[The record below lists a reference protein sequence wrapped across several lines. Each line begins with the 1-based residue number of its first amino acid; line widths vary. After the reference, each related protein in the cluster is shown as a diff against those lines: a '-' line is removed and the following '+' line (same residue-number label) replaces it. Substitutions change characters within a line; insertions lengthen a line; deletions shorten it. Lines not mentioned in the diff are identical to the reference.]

1 MAGTKKYEEEMPVYA
16 DSEETIAAGQKVGEL
31 EGKIPTDGYKGTY
44 TEQIGKM
51 ISSYLGRDK
60 FNFNPNNDATYQQIR
75 DTYLAGGKKAMQDTL
90 GSGAML
96 SGGNN
101 NSAAQ
106 VAAQQVYNDYAKR
119 VTDAIPTLEAQAY
132 SRHRTELGDQLQ
144 DISLLQGLDEQEYS
158 RHQNE
163 VANIMSLLN
172 YYDNKQQNLIAKDQA
187 DYSSKFNAYTYA
199 DSANRSDAATLRENG
214 WKKLSMA
221 TVPSAEELAAMNMT
235 PAEAK
240 AMITY
245 IKSQSVSSGGGSGNK
260 NSGNDYVYSE
270 GKYDNVTY
278 TDSQLKEMQ
287 KRGKY
292 FELFDYLSE
301 KSTSRSNLVSL
312 GKKYGLSEAA
322 IEYYENGKKFTNQTH
337 VDELLATYGK
347 NVPDGAKGTNAMSEE
362 EFYHYGNYN
371 SAYDT
376 YADYLYAIFGKYI
389 KL

>member
-31 EGKIPTDGYKGTY
+31 EGKIPTGGYKGTY

-75 DTYLAGGKKAMQDTL
+75 DTYLAGGKKVMQDTL

-144 DISLLQGLDEQEYS
+144 GISLLQGLDEQEYS

-172 YYDNKQQNLIAKDQA
+172 YYKGKHQDLIAKDQA
-187 DYSSKFNAYTYA
+187 DYSNKFNAYTYA
-199 DSANRSDAATLRENG
+199 DSANRSDTATLRDNG
-214 WKKLSMA
+214 WQKLSKA

-245 IKSQSVSSGGGSGNK
+245 IKSQSVSSGGGSGNGGSSK
-260 NSGNDYVYSE
+260 TSYSKTYLNQLYKDGDY
-270 GKYDNVTY
+270 
-278 TDSQLKEMQ
+278 
-287 KRGKY
+287 
-292 FELFDYLSE
+292 
-301 KSTSRSNLVSL
+301 
-312 GKKYGLSEAA
+312 
-322 IEYYENGKKFTNQTH
+322 
-337 VDELLATYGK
+337 DELLSALSSMGGNLDDVARK
-347 NVPDGAKGTNAMSEE
+347 NGFSAHVIRFLDGDLDSLEQVDYLLKNHAKPGTPSSVKTSAAMTED
-362 EFYHYGNYN
+362 EFYAYGSYN
-371 SAYDT
+371 SGYDT
-376 YADYLYAIFGKYI
+376 YSDYLMAIFGKYI
-389 KL
+389 EI